1 MSTPLANIPFAT
13 TWVLVEDNTEC
24 EYRNNISWSP
34 AGLFKNP
41 KRRIVRSKTYEA
53 SFVDDENDPV
63 VVPTYIND
71 ILTGSITD
79 AGGYQ
84 ILNYPNPENIPSA
97 SIGVNKNQWHIDDKS
112 YTKEISTPM
121 TRRIRITWVMQ
132 GDWTDYNE

>member
-1 MSTPLANIPFAT
+1 MSTPLSNIPFAT

-53 SFVDDENDPV
+53 TFVDQENDPT

-71 ILTGSITD
+71 ILSGDVTS
-79 AGGYQ
+79 GGTT
-84 ILNYPNPENIPSA
+84 IANYPNPENIPST

-121 TRRIRITWVMQ
+121 TRRVRITWVMQ

>member
-1 MSTPLANIPFAT
+1 MATQESNIPFAT
-13 TWVLVEDNTEC
+13 EWTLVEDNTEC

-53 SFVDDENDPV
+53 TFIDDENDPR

-71 ILTGSITD
+71 ILTGSVTNS
-79 AGGYQ
+79 GGTT
-84 ILNYPNPENIPSA
+84 ISNYPNPENLTPV
-97 SIGVNKNQWHIDDKS
+97 GVNKNNWHIDDKS
-112 YTKEISTPM
+112 YTKEISMPM
-121 TRRIRITWVMQ
+121 TRQIRITWVMQ

>member
-24 EYRNNISWSP
+24 EYRINIAFSP
-34 AGLFKNP
+34 AALDKVP

-53 SFVDDENDPV
+53 TFVDQENDPT
-63 VVPTYIND
+63 VVPAYIND
-71 ILTGSITD
+71 ILSGNVTSSGSTI
-79 AGGYQ
+79 A
-84 ILNYPNPENIPSA
+84 NYPNPENLSPT
-97 SIGVNKNQWHIDDKS
+97 GVNKNQWHIDDKS

-132 GDWTDYNE
+132 GDWTNYNE